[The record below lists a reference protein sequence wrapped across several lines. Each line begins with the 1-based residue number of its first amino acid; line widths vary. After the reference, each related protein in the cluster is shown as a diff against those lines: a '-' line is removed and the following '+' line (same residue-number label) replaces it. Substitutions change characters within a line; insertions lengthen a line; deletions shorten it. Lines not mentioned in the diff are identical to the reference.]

1 MAPRGASSVSALGRG
16 AADKL
21 VQFDELRL
29 TNVSVCK
36 TSFLRLVGMVTV
48 ISDEAVLHT
57 Q

>member
-1 MAPRGASSVSALGRG
+1 MAPRGASSVSALGGG

-48 ISDEAVLHT
+48 ISDEAVLHA